1 MNVNISIN
9 FHEMKFNDLLT
20 RGHASLCKT
29 TFCEISYIKDLGLFA
44 GALLLGEKVPLTTN
58 YYEVVLI

>member
-1 MNVNISIN
+1 
-9 FHEMKFNDLLT
+9 MKFNDLLT

-29 TFCEISYIKDLGLFA
+29 SFARSHIKDLGLFA
-44 GALLLGEKVPLTTN
+44 GASLLGEKVPLTTN

>member
-29 TFCEISYIKDLGLFA
+29 SFARSHIKDLGLFA
-44 GALLLGEKVPLTTN
+44 GASLLGEKVPLTTN